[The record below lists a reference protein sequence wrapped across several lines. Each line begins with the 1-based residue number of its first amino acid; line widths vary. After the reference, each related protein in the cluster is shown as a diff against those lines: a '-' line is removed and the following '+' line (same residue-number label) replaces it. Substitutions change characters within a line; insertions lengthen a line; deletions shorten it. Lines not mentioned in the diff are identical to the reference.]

1 MNDSLPNW
9 ASEVIARYESGSAGC
24 FVLHGNVNDRFHLP
38 LKEPRLG
45 DLTDFL
51 GEVLLPR
58 FDVILT
64 YDLGGGVEV
73 FRGKKTFSQWP
84 SLKKEVQLPT
94 QPLKA
99 ARFLGRYLTYVR
111 NLNHIGAEAP
121 KVALILKGAHLMCP
135 SLPNALN
142 YDLHAL
148 ATVWQAWASESRLS
162 AHGQAVFL
170 LSENLTG
177 LHPLVAQHPAIA
189 DLEIPLPT
197 TEELSGIMSTLTK
210 KCPTALTNFQDRLP
224 WAATRLRGATASA
237 VEDLLLRRQYDD
249 KPLVEDDFSSL
260 KKELVERDCAGLIE
274 FVEPDRDLDGYIGL
288 DRVKEW
294 LRRDL
299 DLWRRDELEAMP
311 MGYLFCGPVGTG
323 KTYLAE
329 CLAGEAGVP
338 VVTLKNFRDRWVG
351 STEANLEKI
360 FSLLHALD
368 RCMVFI
374 DEADQALGKRASGS
388 GDSGVSSRVYSMIA
402 KEMSNPRNRGKLVWI
417 LASSRP
423 DLIEVD
429 LKRPGRIDVKIPIF
443 PAVEPTEAL
452 ALMRALSGKRGIK
465 LEDEQW
471 QQLRPHLPT
480 LLTAG
485 GAEALAVKAVRLIK
499 TKTHEPFE
507 ALEHILKTSI
517 PPIPFETL
525 KSQMHLAVKEATES
539 EFVSEE
545 VHQVLQPVIL

>member
-1 MNDSLPNW
+1 MSLALPNW
-9 ASEVIARYESGSAGC
+9 AVEVIARYESGAAGC
-24 FVLHGNVNDRFHLP
+24 FVLHGNVDDRFYLP
-38 LKEPRLG
+38 GKKQSLG
-45 DLTDFL
+45 NLSEFL
-51 GEVLLPR
+51 SNVLLPR
-58 FDVILT
+58 FEVVLT

-73 FRGKKTFSQWP
+73 ERGKEAFSTWP
-84 SLKKEVQLPT
+84 SLKNEVQLPT

-99 ARFLGRYLTYVR
+99 SRFLGRYLTYVR
-111 NLNHIGAEAP
+111 NLRHVGAKAP
-121 KVALILKGAHLMCP
+121 KVAIILKGAHLMCP

-148 ATVWQAWASESRLS
+148 ASVWQSWASEANL
-162 AHGQAVFL
+162 AGHGQAIFL

-177 LHPLVAQHPAIA
+177 LHPLIANHPSVADI
-189 DLEIPLPT
+189 EVPLPSK
-197 TEELSGIMSTLTK
+197 EELTGVMQTLTPTCEKAVSGIE
-210 KCPTALTNFQDRLP
+210 DRLP
-224 WAATRLRGATASA
+224 WAAARLRGATGSA
-237 VEDLLLRRQYDD
+237 VEDLLLRRHYDN
-249 KPLVEDDFSSL
+249 KPLVEEDFSAL
-260 KKELVERDCAGLIE
+260 KKQLVERDCAGLIE
-274 FVEPDRDLDGYIGL
+274 FVEPDRSLDGVIGL
-288 DRVKEW
+288 DTAKEW
-294 LRRDL
+294 LKLDL

-374 DEADQALGKRASGS
+374 DEADQALGKRAAGS

-402 KEMSNPRNRGKLVWI
+402 KEMSNPRNRGKLVWL

-443 PAVEPTEAL
+443 PATEPSEAL
-452 ALMRALSGKRGIK
+452 PLLQALSGKRGLK
-465 LEDEQW
+465 LPDEDW
-471 QQLRPHLPT
+471 QKLSPLLPE
-480 LLTAG
+480 LLTPG
-485 GAEALAVKAVRLIK
+485 GAEAMAVKAVRLVK
-499 TKTHEPFE
+499 TKTHEPFQ
-507 ALEHILKTSI
+507 AMQHILSSSL
-517 PPIPFETL
+517 PPVPFETL
-525 KSQMHLAVKEATES
+525 KAQMRLAVKEATES
-539 EFVSEE
+539 EFVPPA
-545 VHQVLQPVIL
+545 VLDILES

>member
-1 MNDSLPNW
+1 MSKTLPTW
-9 ASEVIARYESGSAGC
+9 AREVIARYESGSAGC
-24 FVLHGNVNDRFHLP
+24 FVLHGNVDDRFHLP
-38 LKEPRLG
+38 LATPKLG
-45 DLTDFL
+45 NLTDFL
-51 GEVLLPR
+51 ADVLLPR
-58 FDVILT
+58 FDVVLT

-73 FRGKKTFSQWP
+73 ARGRETFATWP
-84 SLKKEVQLPT
+84 SLKEDVQLPT
-94 QPLKA
+94 QPLRA
-99 ARFLGRYLTYVR
+99 SRFLGRYLTYLR
-111 NLNHIGAEAP
+111 NLQHLGSKAP

-135 SLPNALN
+135 DLPNALN

-148 ATVWQAWASESRLS
+148 ASVWQSWASEAKLPE
-162 AHGQAVFL
+162 HGQAVFL

-177 LHPLVAQHPAIA
+177 LHPLVAKHPAVAEI
-189 DLEIPLPT
+189 EIPLPT
-197 TEELSGIMSTLTK
+197 TDELAGVMKTLAPV
-210 KCPTALTNFQDRLP
+210 CPRALTGIEDRLP
-224 WAATRLRGATASA
+224 WAAARLSGATGSA
-237 VEDLLLRRQYDD
+237 VEDLLLRRHYDG
-249 KPLVEDDFSSL
+249 KPLVENDFSTL
-260 KKELVERDCAGLIE
+260 KKQLVERDCAGLIE
-274 FVEPDRDLDGYIGL
+274 FVEPDRSLDGIIGL
-288 DRVKEW
+288 DTAKDW

-360 FSLLHALD
+360 FSLLHALG

-402 KEMSNPRNRGKLVWI
+402 KEMSNPRNRGRLVWI

-443 PAVEPTEAL
+443 PATDPDETL
-452 ALMRALSGKRGIK
+452 NLLRALSRKRG
-465 LEDEQW
+465 LELSDADWER
-471 QQLRPHLPT
+471 LKEDLPG

-485 GAEALAVKAVRLIK
+485 GAEALAVKALRLVK
-499 TKTHEPFE
+499 TGTHTPLE
-507 ALEHILKTSI
+507 AMEDILRNSL
-517 PPIPFETL
+517 PPVPFETL
-525 KSQMHLAVKEATES
+525 KAQMRLAVQEATES
-539 EFVSEE
+539 EFVPKE
-545 VHQVLQPVIL
+545 VREILES

>member
-1 MNDSLPNW
+1 MSLALPNW
-9 ASEVIARYESGSAGC
+9 AVEVIARYESGAAGC
-24 FVLHGNVNDRFHLP
+24 FVLHGNVDDRFYLP
-38 LKEPRLG
+38 GQKQSLG
-45 DLTDFL
+45 NLSEFL
-51 GEVLLPR
+51 SNVLLPR
-58 FDVILT
+58 FEVVLT

-73 FRGKKTFSQWP
+73 ERGKEAFSTWP
-84 SLKKEVQLPT
+84 SLKNEVQLPT

-99 ARFLGRYLTYVR
+99 SRFLGRYLTYVR
-111 NLNHIGAEAP
+111 NLRHVGAKAH
-121 KVALILKGAHLMCP
+121 KVAIILKGAHLMCP

-148 ATVWQAWASESRLS
+148 ASVWQSWASEANL
-162 AHGQAVFL
+162 AGHGQAIFL

-177 LHPLVAQHPAIA
+177 LHPLIANHPSVADI
-189 DLEIPLPT
+189 EIPLPSK
-197 TEELSGIMSTLTK
+197 EELTGVMQTLTPTCEKAVSGIE
-210 KCPTALTNFQDRLP
+210 DRLP
-224 WAATRLRGATASA
+224 WAAARLRGATGSA
-237 VEDLLLRRQYDD
+237 VEDLLLRRHYDN
-249 KPLVEDDFSSL
+249 KPLVEEDFSAL
-260 KKELVERDCAGLIE
+260 KKQLVECDCAGLIE
-274 FVEPDRDLDGYIGL
+274 FVEPDRSLDGVIGL
-288 DRVKEW
+288 DAAKEW
-294 LRRDL
+294 LKLDL

-374 DEADQALGKRASGS
+374 DEADQALGKRAAGS

-402 KEMSNPRNRGKLVWI
+402 KEMSNPRNRGKLVWL

-443 PAVEPTEAL
+443 PATEPSEAL
-452 ALMRALSGKRGIK
+452 PLLQALSGKRGLK
-465 LEDEQW
+465 LPDEDW
-471 QQLRPHLPT
+471 QKLSPLLPE
-480 LLTAG
+480 LLTPG
-485 GAEALAVKAVRLIK
+485 GAEAMAVKAVRLVK
-499 TKTHEPFE
+499 TKTHEPFQ
-507 ALEHILKTSI
+507 AMQHILSSSL
-517 PPIPFETL
+517 PPVPFETL
-525 KSQMHLAVKEATES
+525 KAQMRLAVKEATES
-539 EFVSEE
+539 EFVPPA
-545 VHQVLQPVIL
+545 VLDILEP

>member
-1 MNDSLPNW
+1 MKSTLPPW
-9 ASEVIARYESGSAGC
+9 ANEVIARYESGSAGC
-24 FVLHGNVNDRFHLP
+24 FVLHGNVDDRFYLP
-38 LKEPRLG
+38 VNVPRLG
-45 DLTDFL
+45 SLSEFL
-51 GEVLLPR
+51 SEVLLPR
-58 FDVILT
+58 FDIVLS
-64 YDLGGGVEV
+64 YNLGGGIEVE
-73 FRGKKTFSQWP
+73 RGRKEFYEWP
-84 SLKKEVQLPT
+84 TLKGDPELPT
-94 QPLKA
+94 SPLSA
-99 ARFLGRYLTYVR
+99 SRFLGRYLAYIR
-111 NLNHIGAEAP
+111 NLRAIGSKAP
-121 KVALILKGAHLMCP
+121 KVALIFKGAHLLCP
-135 SLPNALN
+135 SIPNALN

-148 ATVWQAWASESRLS
+148 ASVWQTWASEGRL
-162 AHGQAVFL
+162 AANQQAVFL
-170 LSENLTG
+170 LSENLNG
-177 LHPLVAQHPAIA
+177 LHSIIARQPSIAQ
-189 DLEIPLPT
+189 LEIPLPSA
-197 TEELSGIMSTLTK
+197 EELTGVLETLSSSCSIATSNIK
-210 KCPTALTNFQDRLP
+210 DRLP
-224 WAATRLRGATASA
+224 WAASRLRGATGSA
-237 VEDLLLRRQYDD
+237 VEDLLLRRHYDQQA
-249 KPLVEDDFSSL
+249 LVENDFSKL
-260 KKELVERDCAGLIE
+260 KKDLVERDCAGLIE
-274 FVEPDRDLDGYIGL
+274 FVEPDRSLDGIIGL
-288 DRVKEW
+288 DTIKDW

-374 DEADQALGKRASGS
+374 DEADQALGKRAGGD

-443 PAVEPTEAL
+443 PAIEENESL
-452 ALMRALSGKRGIK
+452 ALLRALSGKRGLK
-465 LEDEQW
+465 LTDTEWD
-471 QQLRPHLPT
+471 QLRQHLPL

-485 GAEALAVKAVRLIK
+485 GAEALAVKAVRLVK
-499 TKTHEPFE
+499 TKTHSPDE
-507 ALEHILKTSI
+507 AMHHILTTSR

-525 KSQMHLAVKEATES
+525 KAQMRLAVHEATES
-539 EFVSEE
+539 EFVTDE
-545 VHQVLQPVIL
+545 VHDLLD

>member
-1 MNDSLPNW
+1 MKSTLPHW
-9 ASEVIARYESGSAGC
+9 ASEVIACYESGSAGC
-24 FVLHGNVNDRFHLP
+24 FVLHGNVEDRFHLP
-38 LKEPRLG
+38 VNEKRLG
-45 DLTDFL
+45 SLTDFL
-51 GEVLLPR
+51 SEVLLPR
-58 FDVILT
+58 FDIILS
-64 YDLGGGVEV
+64 YNLGSGIEVE
-73 FRGKKTFSQWP
+73 RGREKFYEWP
-84 SLKKEVQLPT
+84 TLKSNPDLPT
-94 QPLKA
+94 SPLQA
-99 ARFLGRYLTYVR
+99 SRFLGRYLTYIR
-111 NLNHIGAEAP
+111 NLRAIGSTFP
-121 KVALILKGAHLMCP
+121 RVALIFKGAHLICP

-148 ATVWQAWASESRLS
+148 ASVWQTWASEGELPS
-162 AHGQAVFL
+162 HQQAVFL
-170 LSENLTG
+170 LSENLNG
-177 LHPLVAQHPAIA
+177 LHPIIANHPSVAQ
-189 DLEIPLPT
+189 LEIPLPT
-197 TEELSGIMSTLTK
+197 TGELTGVMEVLSERCSAATVNIK
-210 KCPTALTNFQDRLP
+210 DRLP
-224 WAATRLRGATASA
+224 WAAGRLRGATSSA
-237 VEDLLLRRQYDD
+237 VEDLLLRRHYDGQA
-249 KPLVEDDFSSL
+249 LVENDFSNL

-274 FVEPDRDLDGYIGL
+274 FVEPDRSLEGVIGL
-288 DRVKEW
+288 DTVKDW

-299 DLWRRDELEAMP
+299 DLWRRDELSAMP

-374 DEADQALGKRASGS
+374 DEADQALGKRAGGD

-443 PAVEPTEAL
+443 PAIDPGEAL
-452 ALMRALSGKRGIK
+452 SLLRALSGKRGLK
-465 LEDEQW
+465 LTDAEWDN
-471 QQLRPHLPT
+471 LREHLPA
-480 LLTAG
+480 LITAG
-485 GAEALAVKAVRLIK
+485 GAEALAVKAVRLVK
-499 TKTHEPFE
+499 TKTHTPVE
-507 ALEHILKTSI
+507 AMHHILTSSR

-525 KSQMHLAVKEATES
+525 KAQMRLAVHEATES
-539 EFVSEE
+539 EFVPEA
-545 VHQVLQPVIL
+545 VHSMLA

>member
-1 MNDSLPNW
+1 MSSSLPTW

-24 FVLHGNVNDRFHLP
+24 FVLHGNVDDRFFLP
-38 LKEPRLG
+38 LKTPRLG
-45 DLTDFL
+45 NLAEFL
-51 GEVLLPR
+51 SEVLLPR
-58 FDVILT
+58 FDVVLT
-64 YDLGGGVEV
+64 YDLGGGVDVE
-73 FRGKKTFSQWP
+73 RGKEEFSNWP
-84 SLKKEVQLPT
+84 SLKNEVQLPT

-99 ARFLGRYLTYVR
+99 SRFLGRYLTYVR
-111 NLNHIGAEAP
+111 NLRHVGAKAP

-148 ATVWQAWASESRLS
+148 ASVWQAWASEANLAS
-162 AHGQAVFL
+162 HDQAVFL

-177 LHPLVAQHPAIA
+177 LHPLVANHPSVA
-189 DLEIPLPT
+189 DIEIPLPT
-197 TEELSGIMSTLTK
+197 VEELSGLMETLSD
-210 KCPTALTNFQDRLP
+210 KCREAITGIKDRLP
-224 WAATRLRGATASA
+224 WAAARLRGATGSA
-237 VEDLLLRRQYDD
+237 VEDLLLRRHYDK
-249 KPLVEDDFSSL
+249 KPLVENDFSSL
-260 KKELVERDCAGLIE
+260 KKQLVERDCAGLIE
-274 FVEPDRDLDGYIGL
+274 FVEPDRSLDGVIGL
-288 DRVKEW
+288 DTAKDW
-294 LRRDL
+294 LKRDL

-443 PAVEPTEAL
+443 PATEPEEAL
-452 ALMRALSGKRGIK
+452 ALLRALSGKRGIK
-465 LEDEQW
+465 LSDEEW
-471 QQLRPHLPT
+471 EKLKEHLPE

-485 GAEALAVKAVRLIK
+485 GAEALAVKAVRLVK

-507 ALEHILKTSI
+507 AMHHILTTSL
-517 PPIPFETL
+517 PPVPFETL
-525 KSQMHLAVKEATES
+525 KAQMRLAVKEATES
-539 EFVSEE
+539 EFVPD
-545 VHQVLQPVIL
+545 QVIEILKS

>member
-1 MNDSLPNW
+1 MSLALPNW
-9 ASEVIARYESGSAGC
+9 AVEVIARYESGAAGC
-24 FVLHGNVNDRFHLP
+24 FVLHGNVDDRFYLP
-38 LKEPRLG
+38 GKKQSLG
-45 DLTDFL
+45 NLSEFL
-51 GEVLLPR
+51 SNVLLPR
-58 FDVILT
+58 FEVVLT

-73 FRGKKTFSQWP
+73 ERGKEVFSTWP
-84 SLKKEVQLPT
+84 SLKNEVQLPT

-99 ARFLGRYLTYVR
+99 SRFLGRYLTYVR
-111 NLNHIGAEAP
+111 NLRHVGAKAP
-121 KVALILKGAHLMCP
+121 KVAIILKGAHLMCP

-148 ATVWQAWASESRLS
+148 ASVWQSWASEANL
-162 AHGQAVFL
+162 AGHGQAIFL

-177 LHPLVAQHPAIA
+177 LHPLIANHPSVADI
-189 DLEIPLPT
+189 EVPLPSK
-197 TEELSGIMSTLTK
+197 EELTGVMQTLTPTCEKAVSGIE
-210 KCPTALTNFQDRLP
+210 DRLP
-224 WAATRLRGATASA
+224 WAAARLRGATGSA
-237 VEDLLLRRQYDD
+237 VEDLLLRRHYDN
-249 KPLVEDDFSSL
+249 KPLVEEDFSAL
-260 KKELVERDCAGLIE
+260 KKQLVERDCAGLIE
-274 FVEPDRDLDGYIGL
+274 FVEPDRSLDGVIGL
-288 DRVKEW
+288 DTAKEW
-294 LRRDL
+294 LKLDL

-374 DEADQALGKRASGS
+374 DEADQALGKRAAGS

-402 KEMSNPRNRGKLVWI
+402 KEMSNPRNRGKLVWL

-443 PAVEPTEAL
+443 PATEPSEAL
-452 ALMRALSGKRGIK
+452 PLLQALSGKRGLK
-465 LEDEQW
+465 LPDEDW
-471 QQLRPHLPT
+471 QKLSPLLPE
-480 LLTAG
+480 LLTPG
-485 GAEALAVKAVRLIK
+485 GAEAMAVKAVRLVK
-499 TKTHEPFE
+499 TKTHEPFQ
-507 ALEHILKTSI
+507 AMQHILSSSL
-517 PPIPFETL
+517 PPVPFETL
-525 KSQMHLAVKEATES
+525 KAQMRLAVKEATES
-539 EFVSEE
+539 EFVPPA
-545 VHQVLQPVIL
+545 VLDILES

>member
-1 MNDSLPNW
+1 MKSILPPW
-9 ASEVIARYESGSAGC
+9 ANEVIAQYESGSAGC
-24 FVLHGNVNDRFHLP
+24 FVLHGNVDDRFYLP
-38 LKEPRLG
+38 VNVPRLG
-45 DLTDFL
+45 SLSEFL
-51 GEVLLPR
+51 SEVLLPR
-58 FDVILT
+58 FDIVLN
-64 YDLGGGVEV
+64 YNLGSGIEVE
-73 FRGKKTFSQWP
+73 RGRKKFYEWP
-84 SLKKEVQLPT
+84 TLKGNHELPT
-94 QPLKA
+94 SPLNA
-99 ARFLGRYLTYVR
+99 SRFLGRYLAYIR
-111 NLNHIGAEAP
+111 NLRAIGAKAP
-121 KVALILKGAHLMCP
+121 KVALIFKGAHLLCP
-135 SLPNALN
+135 SIPNALN

-148 ATVWQAWASESRLS
+148 ASVWQTWASEGRL
-162 AHGQAVFL
+162 ATNQQAVFL
-170 LSENLTG
+170 LSENLNG
-177 LHPLVAQHPAIA
+177 LHPIVARHPSIA
-189 DLEIPLPT
+189 QLEVPLPS
-197 TEELSGIMSTLTK
+197 TEELTGVIETLSES
-210 KCPTALTNFQDRLP
+210 CSAATANIKDRLP
-224 WAATRLRGATASA
+224 WAASRLRGATGSA
-237 VEDLLLRRQYDD
+237 VEDLLLRRHYDQQA
-249 KPLVEDDFSSL
+249 LVENDFSKL
-260 KKELVERDCAGLIE
+260 KKDLVERDCAGLIE
-274 FVEPDRDLDGYIGL
+274 FVEPDRSLDGIIGL
-288 DRVKEW
+288 DVIKDW

-374 DEADQALGKRASGS
+374 DEADQALGKRAGGD

-443 PAVEPTEAL
+443 PAIEENEAL
-452 ALMRALSGKRGIK
+452 ALLRALSGKRGLK
-465 LEDEQW
+465 LSDTEW
-471 QQLRPHLPT
+471 HQLRQHLPL

-485 GAEALAVKAVRLIK
+485 GAEALAVKAIRLVK
-499 TKTHEPFE
+499 TKTHSPYE
-507 ALEHILKTSI
+507 AMHHILTTSR

-525 KSQMHLAVKEATES
+525 KAQMRLAVHEATES
-539 EFVSEE
+539 EFITDE
-545 VHQVLQPVIL
+545 VHDLLD